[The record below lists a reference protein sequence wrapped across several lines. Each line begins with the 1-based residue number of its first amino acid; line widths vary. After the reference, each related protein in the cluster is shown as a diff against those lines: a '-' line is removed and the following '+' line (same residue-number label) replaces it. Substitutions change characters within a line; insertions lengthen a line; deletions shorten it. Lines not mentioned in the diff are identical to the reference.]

1 MTFLSPAAVE
11 GVTEWLGLPEP
22 PAPTLDGLRQVYS
35 RWCTRVPFDNMLIR
49 QSLAAG
55 ALVIRGMRP
64 EEFLRTA
71 REQGVGN
78 LCMESAEALHALLS
92 AYGFD
97 AALGLCQIGGD
108 SGTLR
113 ANHVTVLVAIGSTR
127 YIVDTTLLTGFPLP
141 LVHGAR
147 LSGVVPYAVDRDPD
161 GFWELSTLTLVG
173 RRPKLIRLLAV
184 TRVPE
189 VSEALYQSLQ
199 GADYRAANCVFF
211 AQLRTDD
218 GAIITF
224 SRGSLYRTT
233 PSGVEH
239 TALPDSAAARQT
251 LVDSFGMT
259 PSVASKL
266 PPDT

>member
-1 MTFLSPAAVE
+1 MEHA
-11 GVTEWLGLPEP
+11 TEWLGLSEP
-22 PAPTLDGLRQVYS
+22 PTPTLDGLRQVYS
-35 RWCTRVPFDNMLIR
+35 RWCTRVPFDNLLIR

-55 ALVIRGMRP
+55 ARVVQGMRP

-97 AALGLCQIGGD
+97 AALGLCQIGAD

-113 ANHVTVLVAIGSTR
+113 ANHVTVLVAIGTTR

-147 LSGVVPYAVDRDPD
+147 LSGVAPYSVDRHPN

-173 RRPKLIRLLAV
+173 RKPKLIRLLAV

-199 GADYRAANCVFF
+199 GPDYRAANSVFF
-211 AQLRTDD
+211 AQLGTDD
-218 GAIITF
+218 GAILTF

-233 PSGVEH
+233 SSGIEH
-239 TALPDSAAARQT
+239 TALPDTAAARQS
-251 LVDSFGMT
+251 LVDNFGMS
-259 PSVASKL
+259 PSATSKL